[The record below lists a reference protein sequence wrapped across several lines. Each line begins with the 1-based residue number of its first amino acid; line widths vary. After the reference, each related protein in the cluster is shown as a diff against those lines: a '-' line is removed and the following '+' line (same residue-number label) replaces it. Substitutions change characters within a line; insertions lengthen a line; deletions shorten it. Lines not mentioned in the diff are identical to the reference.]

1 MTEPARTVSW
11 PTVSLMAASF
21 AAFVLALVPGLNDAL
36 LVGGLP
42 TGTALLLAIV
52 LLTFAAFLT
61 AVLDTSLGPSAR
73 TLWAVAAA
81 LSGLIEIIL
90 LFVLVTLLYGT

>member
-1 MTEPARTVSW
+1 MTDTARTVSW
-11 PTVSLMAASF
+11 PTVSLMSASF
-21 AAFVLALVPGLNDAL
+21 VAFVLALVSTGGDVL

-42 TGTALLLAIV
+42 TGTAQLLGSV

-61 AVLDTSLGPSAR
+61 AVLDGSLSSSAR

-81 LSGLIEIIL
+81 SGGLVEIIL
-90 LFVLVTLLYGT
+90 LFVLVTLVYGP